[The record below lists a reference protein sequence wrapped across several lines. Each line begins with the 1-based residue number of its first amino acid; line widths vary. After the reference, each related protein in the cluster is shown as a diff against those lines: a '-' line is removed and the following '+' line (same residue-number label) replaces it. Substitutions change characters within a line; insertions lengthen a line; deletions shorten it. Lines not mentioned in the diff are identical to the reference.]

1 MAGSLEEGREGK
13 GWSSWMRN
21 KLPRKNEF
29 AGGGFPVTRF
39 GRFRDSRVWVGF
51 WTRYSRF
58 EKGSSIR
65 QFVVRTLFPGNLV
78 ISGGIGGSIRRILK
92 EISRVLIKGDDPE
105 LGRFIF
111 RIIFLVRCVIS
122 GIWKLKRVLKRGWKE
137 FGNGSDRS
145 FKFVSRIF

>member
-65 QFVVRTLFPGNLV
+65 RVCCSNFIPGEFGDFRGNRRKYSEDFKGNLA
-78 ISGGIGGSIRRILK
+78 G
-92 EISRVLIKGDDPE
+92 
-105 LGRFIF
+105 F
-111 RIIFLVRCVIS
+111 
-122 GIWKLKRVLKRGWKE
+122 
-137 FGNGSDRS
+137 N
-145 FKFVSRIF
+145 